1 MPAKPK
7 YRLEPLLRMKERA
20 LRQAE
25 IALAKA
31 IKEVQEEEKKLKRL
45 EEKKKEIL
53 ARREKARQEMSGKIA
68 SGQSRVMESQF
79 HLGFI
84 QKLKED
90 EEALEK
96 EIEEQ
101 KEAVERAKGKV
112 KRGRRDYMDSAYEL
126 NVMQKHKELW
136 MKKERHILSVLEN
149 KQMNELGN
157 TVHQM
162 NRMRG

>member
-1 MPAKPK
+1 M
-7 YRLEPLLRMKERA
+7 
-20 LRQAE
+20 
-25 IALAKA
+25 AKA

-53 ARREKARQEMSGKIA
+53 AKRAKARQEMSDKIA

-101 KEAVERAKGKV
+101 KEALERARGKV
-112 KRGRRDYMDSAYEL
+112 KRARRDYMDSAYEL

-136 MKKERHILSVLEN
+136 MKKEQRALSVLEG

>member
-7 YRLEPLLRMKERA
+7 YRLEPLLWMKERT

-31 IKEVQEEEKKLKRL
+31 IKEVREEEKKLWRF
-45 EEKKKEIL
+45 EEKKKEIQNK
-53 ARREKARQEMSGKIA
+53 RQKARLEMSGKIA
-68 SGQSRVMESQF
+68 SGQSRVKESQF

-90 EEALEK
+90 EAALEK
-96 EIEEQ
+96 EIDEQ
-101 KEAVERAKGKV
+101 KEVLERAKGRM
-112 KRGRRDYMDSAYEL
+112 KRARRDYMDSAYEL
-126 NVMQKHKELW
+126 NVMKKHKELW
-136 MKKERHILSVLEN
+136 MKKERQALSALEE

-157 TVHQM
+157 TVYQM